1 MGSMVMQLVDKL
13 VNLGVR
19 RLRCKFLCAMTLEK
33 HWPLQSF
40 HLRKPWARISPGISP
55 PRRVRLGD
63 FCQLEISLGSIVSFR
78 LAWSTVETLP
88 PTPHPT
94 KTHRWIRSWSYA
106 PSELLELRWSNLCE
120 NIDGAWR
127 GHSQEP
133 VLNSHPISTP
143 SENAGTDPSLC
154 CVNLL
159 THPVAG
165 GKVLTLEVRQE
176 YCPHTPQKSPLQQ
189 K

>member
-88 PTPHPT
+88 PLPT
-94 KTHRWIRSWSYA
+94 
-106 PSELLELRWSNLCE
+106 
-120 NIDGAWR
+120 
-127 GHSQEP
+127 
-133 VLNSHPISTP
+133 
-143 SENAGTDPSLC
+143 
-154 CVNLL
+154 
-159 THPVAG
+159 
-165 GKVLTLEVRQE
+165 
-176 YCPHTPQKSPLQQ
+176 QQ
-189 K
+189 KPTDEWDHEAMPPLSYWSLDEVICVRTLMGYEEATLRNQFWILTPFLLRQRMLRQILVYAVWTCLPTP